1 MIKAVIFDVGGVI
14 LRTHDHGPR
23 RGLES
28 ELGLAEGEVEMLV
41 FNSETAT
48 KAQSG
53 AITDEEQWQWVAE
66 ELGLSPERLA
76 TFRQA
81 FWAGDVLDQKMVAY
95 IRRLRPQYQTAIL
108 SNATDNPHNALTEAI
123 ADAFDLIVWSADEK
137 VMKPAK
143 SIYWRTLARLEREP
157 AEAVFV
163 DDSAA
168 NVAAAREVGMH
179 AIHYRAGMDLPAALA
194 KLGVTPAIDEDNE
207 NNNGTG

>member
-1 MIKAVIFDVGGVI
+1 MIKAVIFDVGGVL

-23 RGLES
+23 RALES
-28 ELGLAEGEVEMLV
+28 ELGLAEGETELLV

-53 AITDEEQWQWVAE
+53 AISDTEQWQWVGE

-76 TFRQA
+76 AFRHA
-81 FWAGDVLDQKMVAY
+81 FWSGDVLDEELVAY
-95 IRRLRPQYQTAIL
+95 IRSLQPRYQTAIL

-123 ADAFDLIVWSADEK
+123 ADTFDLIVWSADEK
-137 VMKPAK
+137 VMKPDM
-143 SIYWRTLARLEREP
+143 SIYRRTLARLGREP

-179 AIHYRAGMDLPAALA
+179 TVHYRAGMDLPAALA
-194 KLGVTPAIDEDNE
+194 ALGVRPATDEDE
-207 NNNGTG
+207 DHTGTR